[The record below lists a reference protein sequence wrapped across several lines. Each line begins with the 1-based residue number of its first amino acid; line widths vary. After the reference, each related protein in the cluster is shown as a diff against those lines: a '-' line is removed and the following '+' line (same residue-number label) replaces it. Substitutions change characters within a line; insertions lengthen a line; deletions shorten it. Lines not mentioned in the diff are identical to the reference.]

1 MSQTR
6 VNALGLSGNNSKY
19 DTVKAIIEIDL
30 SIQTSASPINS
41 NIFLNFG
48 QILSAWIYTKTPES
62 TGTVKTVSVGIAGG
76 TGTELI
82 NAGSVSSAGINGS
95 TTIPLTTNLADEIT
109 YTLGSA
115 DFAELDA
122 TLVLEVNQ
130 QTKL

>member
-1 MSQTR
+1 MSHTR
-6 VNALGLSGNNSKY
+6 LDAVGLSGNESKY
-19 DTVKAIIEIDL
+19 DTVKTIIEIDL
-30 SIQTSASPINS
+30 NIKASASPINT
-41 NIFLNFG
+41 NTFLTYG
-48 QILSAWIYTKTPES
+48 QILSAWVYTKTPET
-62 TGTVKTVSVGIAGG
+62 TGAIKTVSVGIAGG

-82 NAGSVSSAGINGS
+82 NAASVSGAGINGS
-95 TTIPLTTNLADEIT
+95 ASIPLTINLADEIT

>member
-1 MSQTR
+1 MSTR
-6 VNALGLSGNNSKY
+6 LNAVGLSGNKSKY

-30 SIQTSASPINS
+30 NIVASAAAQNT
-41 NIFLNFG
+41 NVFLTYG
-48 QILSAWIYTKTPES
+48 QIISAWVYTKTPET
-62 TGTVKTVSVGIAGG
+62 TGAVKTVSVGIAGG
-76 TGTELI
+76 SGTELI
-82 NAGSVSSAGINGS
+82 NAGSVSGAGINGS

>member
-1 MSQTR
+1 MTQTR

-19 DTVKAIIEIDL
+19 DTAKAIIEIDL
-30 SIQTSASPINS
+30 SIQASASPINS
-41 NIFLNFG
+41 NIFLTYG
-48 QILSAWIYTKTPES
+48 QILSAWIYTKTPET
-62 TGTVKTVSVGIAGG
+62 TGAVKTVSVGIAGG
-76 TGTELI
+76 TGAELI

>member
-1 MSQTR
+1 MSTR
-6 VNALGLSGNNSKY
+6 LNAVGLSGNKSKY

-30 SIQTSASPINS
+30 PVVASGAVQNTGV
-41 NIFLNFG
+41 FLTIG
-48 QILSAWIYTKTPES
+48 QILSAWVYIKTPET
-62 TGTVKTVSVGIAGG
+62 TGTTKTVSVGIAGG
-76 TGTELI
+76 AGTELI
-82 NAGSVSSAGINGS
+82 SAGDVSGAGVVGS
-95 TTIPLTTNLADEIT
+95 SSIPLTTNLADEIT

>member
-1 MSQTR
+1 MTQTR

-30 SIQTSASPINS
+30 SIQASASPINS
-41 NIFLNFG
+41 NIFLTYG
-48 QILSAWIYTKTPES
+48 QILSAWIYTKTPET
-62 TGTVKTVSVGIAGG
+62 TGAVKTVSVGIAGG

-115 DFAELDA
+115 DFAELEA

>member
-1 MSQTR
+1 MSHTR
-6 VNALGLSGNNSKY
+6 LDAVGLSGNESKY

-30 SIQTSASPINS
+30 NIEASASPINT
-41 NIFLNFG
+41 NVFLTYG
-48 QILSAWIYTKTPES
+48 QILSAWVYTKTPET
-62 TGTVKTVSVGIAGG
+62 TGAVKTVSVGIAGG

-82 NAGSVSSAGINGS
+82 NAASVSGAGINGS
-95 TTIPLTTNLADEIT
+95 VSIPLTTNLADEIT

-115 DFAELDA
+115 DFAEIDA